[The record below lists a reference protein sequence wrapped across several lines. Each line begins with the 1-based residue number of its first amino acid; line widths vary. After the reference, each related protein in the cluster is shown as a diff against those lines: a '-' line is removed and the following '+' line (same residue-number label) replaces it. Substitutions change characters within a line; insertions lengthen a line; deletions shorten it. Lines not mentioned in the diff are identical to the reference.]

1 MSLVS
6 CRKFQKETL
15 SVALNTA
22 PPNAELAQRRPSV
35 IIKTSIEACTTS
47 LLISTT
53 PVHVHIFRTAPSFAA
68 AMSGKASQ
76 RQAQA
81 SLTASVPFKVRW
93 QSGKLTQAKTDQIT
107 VYVDCPAKQVDAV
120 TDGKVL
126 HAKAQLQD
134 QVLTFIENRE
144 GVKLA
149 RKSAEVSHSLV
160 IDAC

>member
-15 SVALNTA
+15 SVAMNTA
-22 PPNAELAQRRPSV
+22 PPDAELAQRRPS
-35 IIKTSIEACTTS
+35 IIIRTSIEACTSS

-68 AMSGKASQ
+68 AMSGKAFQ
-76 RQAQA
+76 KQAHQA
-81 SLTASVPFKVRW
+81 SLTASTPFKVRW

-134 QVLTFIENRE
+134 QVLTFIEKRD

-149 RKSAEVSHSLV
+149 RKSAEVNCSL
-160 IDAC
+160 AKC